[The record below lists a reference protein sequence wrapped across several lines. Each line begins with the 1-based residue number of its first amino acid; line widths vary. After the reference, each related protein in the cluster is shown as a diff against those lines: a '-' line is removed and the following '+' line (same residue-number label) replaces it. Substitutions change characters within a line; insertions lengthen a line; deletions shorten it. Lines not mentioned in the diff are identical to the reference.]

1 MSSSWTRLGKL
12 EAPASPLP
20 PSLPRPRFFNKALML
35 AGRASRGARMG
46 TFRDAN
52 ERTVRVCLTHRAPA
66 ICVSQFIIAAEI
78 ARPLYKGG
86 GDIYPIVMLIL

>member
-12 EAPASPLP
+12 EAPAPPSLP

-86 GDIYPIVMLIL
+86 GTFTPL

>member
-1 MSSSWTRLGKL
+1 
-12 EAPASPLP
+12 
-20 PSLPRPRFFNKALML
+20 ML

-86 GDIYPIVMLIL
+86 GGHLPHCDANSLKFDV